1 MDMNTATLPK
11 KGLKTRP
18 YRMDM
23 EDHIVTLPKRGLKTR
38 PYSIDMNEDMATLP
52 KKGSKTR
59 PYNIGIEKKGLTLF
73 SMGYF
78 KNTTVWGGALW
89 PPLVTSLFL
98 KVERQNLGAWG
109 ILMCLLQK
117 WH

>member
-1 MDMNTATLPK
+1 MILF
-11 KGLKTRP
+11 
-18 YRMDM
+18 YRF
-23 EDHIVTLPKRGLKTR
+23 L
-38 PYSIDMNEDMATLP
+38 
-52 KKGSKTR
+52 
-59 PYNIGIEKKGLTLF
+59 LTLF

-78 KNTTVWGGALW
+78 KNTTVWGGAVMA

-98 KVERQNLGAWG
+98 KVEGQNLVAWG

>member
-1 MDMNTATLPK
+1 MLKLMN
-11 KGLKTRP
+11 GS
-18 YRMDM
+18 
-23 EDHIVTLPKRGLKTR
+23 IVRQVNHQLFND
-38 PYSIDMNEDMATLP
+38 SV
-52 KKGSKTR
+52 
-59 PYNIGIEKKGLTLF
+59 F

-78 KNTTVWGGALW
+78 KNTMVWGGGIM

-98 KVERQNLGAWG
+98 KVEGQNLRSWG